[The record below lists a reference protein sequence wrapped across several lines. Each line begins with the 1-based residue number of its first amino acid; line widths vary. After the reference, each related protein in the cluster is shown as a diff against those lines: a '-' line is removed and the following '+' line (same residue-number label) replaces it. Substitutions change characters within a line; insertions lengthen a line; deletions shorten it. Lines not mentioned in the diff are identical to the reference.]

1 MKAFKALSPGGSL
14 GKSIIGFYGSFV
26 QDGSYNVLLEYADRD
41 TLEQY
46 LDTTRPPTTGE
57 DIYKFWSALFNVIKA
72 LKSIHDVQPTDPNDP
87 PILQG

>member
-1 MKAFKALSPGGSL
+1 MNSDQDHRVQSDIMSNHTPQPDWDPG
-14 GKSIIGFYGSFV
+14 
-26 QDGSYNVLLEYADRD
+26 

-72 LKSIHDVQPTDPNDP
+72 LNSIHDVQPTDPNDP